1 MTVGDADPT
10 ARGAWPELP
19 WRDWEPTISTLH
31 RWVQVVGKVRTV
43 LSPPINHWW
52 HSTLS
57 ITPRGFTTT
66 SIPVGRRAMEIR
78 FDFIDH
84 ELVVD
89 DSDGA
94 TFVLPLEPMSVA
106 RFYRDVMAGL
116 KGLGVDVEIST
127 KPNEL
132 VDATPFDVD
141 ETHASYDRSHAEL
154 HWRALLEADRVMK
167 SFQSGFIGKQSPV
180 QLFWGSFDLAASRY
194 RGRPAPRYTGSAVNC
209 PEWVMEE
216 AYSAEESAAGW
227 WAQFEPPGPAFYA
240 YTSPQPEGI
249 AAARVL
255 PAAATWEQG
264 MGLFMLPY
272 DAVRELDDPD
282 AAVLEFLESTYAA
295 GADLA
300 GWDRAHLE
308 PARRPGP
315 HQRGPWSVLT

>member
-1 MTVGDADPT
+1 
-10 ARGAWPELP
+10 
-19 WRDWEPTISTLH
+19 
-31 RWVQVVGKVRTV
+31 V
-43 LSPPINHWW
+43 LSAPLNYWW

-57 ITPRGFTTT
+57 ITPRGFSTT

-94 TFVLPLEPMSVA
+94 TFILPLEPMSVA

-116 KGLGVDVEIST
+116 KGLGIDVEIST

-132 VDATPFDVD
+132 ADATPFDVD
-141 ETHASYDRSHAEL
+141 ETHASYDPSHAEL
-154 HWRALLEADRVMK
+154 HWRALLDVDRVMK

-194 RGRPAPRYTGSAVNC
+194 AGRPAPRYTGSAVNC

-240 YTSPQPEGI
+240 YTSPAPEGI
-249 AAARVL
+249 AAARIL
-255 PAAATWEQG
+255 PAAATWDQR

-272 DAVRELDDPD
+272 DAVRDLDDPD
-282 AAVLEFLESTYAA
+282 AAVLDFLESTYAA

-300 GWDRAHLE
+300 GWDRTHLE
-308 PARRPGP
+308 PAVRPGP
-315 HQRGPWSVLT
+315 HQSGPWSVLT